1 MKLSP
6 TDHTIICHKSCI
18 TKHLITLLQHLLP
31 ATCSSWPTVVIRSEA
46 SRSSWLAARSS
57 FLRWLARSFVLG
69 LLLHSAVVL
78 GSCWPAE
85 VEADCV
91 RSCPQVRTVVLMFLC
106 VCSYSV
112 AQCERCV
119 PLPISVLGQL
129 PSASVGV
136 VESQRSEIS
145 SEFKTLKSSPS
156 PSQIKP
162 SQTSE

>member
-1 MKLSP
+1 M
-6 TDHTIICHKSCI
+6 
-18 TKHLITLLQHLLP
+18 LP
-31 ATCSSWPTVVIRSEA
+31 ATCCSCPTVVIRSEA
-46 SRSSWLAARSS
+46 SRSSCLAARSS
-57 FLRWLARSFVLG
+57 FLSFRSFVRSSWSFCHTRL
-69 LLLHSAVVL
+69 SCW

-91 RSCPQVRTVVLMFLC
+91 RSCPQVRTVVLLFLC

-112 AQCERCV
+112 AQCERRV

-136 VESQRSEIS
+136 VGSQRSEIS

-156 PSQIKP
+156 QSQSQIKP